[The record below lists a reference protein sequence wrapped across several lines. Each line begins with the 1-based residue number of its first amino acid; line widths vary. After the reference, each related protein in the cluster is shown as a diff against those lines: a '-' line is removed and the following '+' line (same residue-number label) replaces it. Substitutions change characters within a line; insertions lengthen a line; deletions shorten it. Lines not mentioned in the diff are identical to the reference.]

1 MRTIRIGSGA
11 GYSGDRI
18 EPAVELAE
26 KGDIQ
31 YLVFECLGE
40 RTVALAQQARMKNPD
55 SGYDPLLEERMRAV
69 LPVCASQGIRIVT
82 NMGAA
87 NPLAAARKTAEIAR
101 SLGLSSLKIA
111 AIVGDD
117 VLDAC
122 KERDLPIMEFDGTI
136 KQLGNRLLSAN
147 AYLGAEPIAE
157 ALSAGAD
164 IVITGRASDP
174 ALFLAPMIHA
184 FGWAMDDWNLL
195 GQGTVAGHLLECA
208 GQITGGYFADPGYKD
223 IPDLAR
229 LGFPIGEVGE
239 DGGLVIT
246 KVKGSGGAVTAQ
258 TCKEQLLYEVHD
270 PTQYIQPDVVADFSQ
285 VKVEEIAPNRVRV
298 SGGRGTKRTGTLKV
312 SVGYVDS
319 YIGEGQISYAGPGAL
334 ARGRLALE
342 IVRERLKL
350 TGVAA
355 SELWFELIGVDS
367 LHGANLAAKANEP
380 YEVRVRVTGRTENL
394 REAVRIGNEVET
406 LYTNGPAAGGGA
418 VGVERFDLVA
428 DSDSFAQIFGA
439 AGDAHADLVRL
450 AGARGDLS
458 PVQRVDADQLEPPVA
473 GGDAGEFQPLAN
485 DFQRQPPPRQCA
497 GAGIGNLAL
506 ADIAVDVAN
515 RDLQRAGTFCS
526 PSAAD
531 PHAVR
536 RDLLDLHLRKI
547 RDHVGLDILRGIVHL
562 VEQLLLAG
570 LRRHRAA
577 GAFDLGDDQAAVFAD
592 FADRKAEPREI
603 GNVLVAGVGEVA
615 AGDLAG
621 AFKQMS
627 GDGALPQQVPV
638 IHRPAE
644 GVNHRRQKQRGIG
657 GAPGDHDIGAAG
669 ERLRDRLGAEIGIG
683 RQ

>member
-18 EPAVELAE
+18 EPAIELAE

-55 SGYDPLLEERMRAV
+55 GGYDPLLEERMRAV
-69 LPVCASQGIRIVT
+69 LPICAAKGVKIVT

-87 NPLAAARKTAEIAR
+87 NPEAAARRTAEIAK

-122 KERDLPIMEFDGTI
+122 KDGDLPIMEFDGTI

-147 AYLGAEPIAE
+147 AYLGAEPMAE
-157 ALSAGAD
+157 ALIAGAD

-223 IPDLAR
+223 VPDLAR

-239 DGGLVIT
+239 DGSLVIT
-246 KVKGSGGAVTAQ
+246 KVKGSGGAVTAR

-270 PTQYIQPDVVADFSQ
+270 PRQYFQPDVVADFSQ
-285 VKVEEIAPNRVRV
+285 VTIEEIGPDRVRV
-298 SGGRGTKRTGTLKV
+298 SGGRGHQRTETLKV

-350 TGVAA
+350 TGVE
-355 SELWFELIGVDS
+355 SNELRFELVGVDS
-367 LHGANLAAKANEP
+367 LHGAEVSGRTNEP
-380 YEVRVRVTGRTENL
+380 YEVRVRVAGRTENL

-418 VGVERFDLVA
+418 WKSARDVVA
-428 DSDSFAQIFGA
+428 
-439 AGDAHADLVRL
+439 
-450 AGARGDLS
+450 
-458 PVQRVDADQLEPPVA
+458 VA
-473 GGDAGEFQPLAN
+473 SVLLP
-485 DFQRQPPPRQCA
+485 
-497 GAGIGNLAL
+497 
-506 ADIAVDVAN
+506 
-515 RDLQRAGTFCS
+515 RDLAKPQ
-526 PSAAD
+526 
-531 PHAVR
+531 VR
-536 RDLLDLHLRKI
+536 F
-547 RDHVGLDILRGIVHL
+547 VG
-562 VEQLLLAG
+562 A
-570 LRRHRAA
+570 
-577 GAFDLGDDQAAVFAD
+577 
-592 FADRKAEPREI
+592 
-603 GNVLVAGVGEVA
+603 
-615 AGDLAG
+615 
-621 AFKQMS
+621 
-627 GDGALPQQVPV
+627 
-638 IHRPAE
+638 
-644 GVNHRRQKQRGIG
+644 
-657 GAPGDHDIGAAG
+657 
-669 ERLRDRLGAEIGIG
+669 
-683 RQ
+683 